1 MMWKYPHSLN
11 SWVSSCGWKP
21 SFQLWT
27 RLTAPATKK
36 QIQMLQLLCPT
47 GMYSY
52 NHRCRLSSL
61 TRTQTAEPGITRL
74 LANPMKPVLGYTVM
88 EHVSWHQVTQLLLD
102 YTGICVTRCF
112 PFMQKNILKSLF
124 GTCVDISNIR
134 GSRINPSLL
143 CLCIVQHTDQHSG
156 PQGSGAH
163 GEFRAQALFWCF
175 VWALFKREGI
185 LVFSVTD
192 RPLCLRKHN

>member
-156 PQGSGAH
+156 IRGSWWISGPS
-163 GEFRAQALFWCF
+163 L
-175 VWALFKREGI
+175 I
-185 LVFSVTD
+185 LVF
-192 RPLCLRKHN
+192 CLGTFQEGGYFGFLSDW